1 MNGEL
6 HDMDD
11 LPHEKCPYT
20 HYTGVMVCPR
30 ASLNAVRNRKI
41 SFPYKKLNIIS
52 QLSFPQSAKY
62 TDWAI
67 LAPLDRRTILKGLW
81 KKQGGTMWTALIWL
95 RIQMRGGLQ
104 WTW

>member
-11 LPHEKCPYT
+11 LTHEKSPYT

-41 SFPYKKLNIIS
+41 EHDFSVVLPNL
-52 QLSFPQSAKY
+52 LS
-62 TDWAI
+62 
-67 LAPLDRRTILKGLW
+67 
-81 KKQGGTMWTALIWL
+81 TMTELS
-95 RIQMRGGLQ
+95 
-104 WTW
+104 